1 MVFHMTDEINEEQ
14 MLDKMSELNNQL
26 INMQRELVKKNVELK
41 VLNDK
46 LQHLSE
52 TDQLTGLYNRRHFF
66 NKIKEEIS
74 RAERGNYKLALLS
87 IDLNDFKKIND
98 NFGHDEGDRV
108 LREFAKTVQM
118 HLRWNIDS
126 VYRFGGDEF
135 IILLI
140 DANMSYAEKV
150 AERLNEKVKSIH
162 EILSLSYGIVEIVN
176 YENIDVGNLLEIAD
190 GKMFEYKREFKRS
203 QA

>member
-1 MVFHMTDEINEEQ
+1 MTDEINEEQ